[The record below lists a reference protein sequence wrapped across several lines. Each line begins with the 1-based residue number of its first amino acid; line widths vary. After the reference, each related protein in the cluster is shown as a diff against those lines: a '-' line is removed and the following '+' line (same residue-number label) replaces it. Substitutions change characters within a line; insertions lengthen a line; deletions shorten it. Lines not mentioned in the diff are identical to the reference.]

1 MADIQSNINVNVDT
15 SGAISAIKNLQRE
28 ISAVQQELNRG
39 TATQVSAAA
48 KQQQNLINNLNAT
61 RMFSAEIKNIKTT
74 TESFTTALEK
84 NKLSLGQ
91 YFRYSI
97 AATKS
102 FGGAFQTEMNVVDK
116 VARERVKSLQTQY
129 IKLGRDANGA
139 MKAIAVRP
147 LMLDMDNL
155 ATKTAIAAQK
165 QQIFNQLIEQGST
178 NLLNFGKNTQW
189 AGRQLMVGFTIPL
202 VMAGTAAAKAY
213 MQIEQASVN
222 IRRVYGDL
230 STSVQETNQM
240 VKSIQNLATEY
251 TKYGIAVAD
260 TMAMAAKAAAMGK
273 TGVDLLAQVGQATKL
288 AALGGVDQNT
298 ALDTTISLTNA
309 FGISADQL
317 AGKIDFLNAVENQT
331 VLSIEDMTTAI
342 PKAAPV
348 VKQLGGSVE
357 DLTFFLTAMK
367 EGGINAS
374 EGANALKSG
383 LSALIN
389 PTKTASN
396 FLAGFG
402 VNVKGIVEQDKGN
415 LKKTVVD
422 FATALDKIDPLNRA
436 RAIEMMFG
444 KFQFARISTLL
455 KNVTD
460 QGSQAT
466 KVAGLA
472 SMSAIQLAAISRKEL
487 DKISSSPMYKFQKA
501 MADLQLKLAPVG
513 EAFLKAVTPVIG
525 FVSKILDGFNGMS
538 DQFKN
543 FVVVGA
549 AILGGL
555 VPVLLMV
562 TGLVAN
568 GAANIIKFFAGVR
581 NFFSKTASSSKVLGE
596 ATNYLT
602 EEQIKAEAVAAS
614 LDQIH
619 STLVQTFTAETES
632 VNLLTSAYERAII
645 AQSGL
650 GMPPVAGAR
659 AAKGFATGGVVR
671 GPGTSTSDSVP
682 ANLSNGEVVLSV
694 ETVRKN
700 PALVGAL
707 LSGKKV
713 NVPGYVNGG
722 TAGEEQT
729 FKYFKGAAELTHFGN
744 AGPEMTGRQLQ
755 AQAESRGEAAVAR
768 TKAMLET
775 QAKILGVSTEEVL
788 DVPFKT
794 FTNKVVLFSKEIN
807 NALGQTKGKNAGSVD
822 ALKVKEEVAYRGQNM
837 HAPMIAQMKDAGATE
852 EEIKHTVAMLDK
864 ATKDAFGKFADDAR
878 ITGEEFDRVMDEV
891 YKKVVGKQKGKA
903 KEAYDSMSEVHTVQS
918 KKENSRRSGYDR
930 TNLDAGSYL
939 DKNEQYILGAEE
951 TTGVSNTPVK
961 TGRKMSRSE
970 KNKYESLEKQNPK
983 EAQRLS
989 RLENKD
995 DFHAQLAAAE
1005 LVEVKD
1011 TKANTKKKKDAVD
1024 KQVKAIEED
1033 TVAIKESTVTE
1044 HKQTQAIEKTSS
1056 MGPEGAVEANY
1067 SQSRIKSASKPGRVA
1082 SPFIERLKSSVAAAP
1097 SNLANEG
1104 RMISNEAKSI
1114 FEQLKNIFKIGG
1126 EKAVEAVKTGL
1137 IDDSQQL
1144 VVAGQKMGFDYIEAL
1159 KGGNGAIAAVVT
1171 SGNQKIIAA
1180 ALEEYNA
1187 GGYKIAGAVSLGLDK
1202 GIAAEISSG
1211 IIAAKGKKIADAI
1224 AEGSYMAGSK
1234 QKKVP
1239 YGQEGPLL
1247 PGQTVARMPIGQR
1260 LTEMKNSLAEKAS
1273 NARGAISERYAA
1285 GKAKG
1290 AAFLDEKVLNKTS
1303 GSLAKIGGAATAAT
1317 FALSMMPGPIGGFM
1331 QSLLPFISIASMLP
1345 PLFSAL
1351 GISTLALTGEMVM
1364 AALPVVAVLALLAGG
1379 IAIAVALNNQANDA
1393 KKREIDRINNSVTAH
1408 DNANKA
1414 MGELGRLAGIT
1425 PGNDRSAVTKTA
1437 LSAGIGA
1444 KQASDVNILLNS
1456 AEFKDSKSAISGLI
1470 GNIKSMSNS
1479 AATDFLA
1486 QYANKLKG
1494 AGFDEKTINSMINA
1508 IKIKAGQTD
1517 LKLDFASVD
1526 INTKK
1531 GRAALGKEITDAIS
1545 GVSAKDVA
1553 LRNSA
1558 RKKVADPVVT
1568 TIAGKDVKLS
1578 EVNKTLLPK
1587 AQADLAAAREVL
1599 KKDPGNKDALA
1610 TKIKLAGALD
1620 NGTTGVISQYKLL
1633 QKANSPTI
1641 IQNNLKNLDKNNTG
1655 YAKTAAGITSET
1667 NTVTDNLNSAIGQ
1680 FGNKSM
1686 SKANFTATMKTIQ
1699 TELGKSSAKGEVMAQ
1714 VLKTIGPRAAGA
1726 GAKIEGLSA
1735 KALKGAKSFDKT
1747 KEKLDLFAIASA
1759 NPDLGNK
1766 LITQISAIDVT
1777 AAGAATKIQN
1787 LINVAKGQALDSP
1800 TGVTNTDLTGTNTSG
1815 GGGTDPKQL
1824 LTDTKA
1830 SVAASLL
1837 NLSMVK
1843 KGYNSDFIS
1852 AITSADAATQKYYL
1866 KTLPNGVKVLND
1878 HGKALLAA
1886 FNTKTVTDFLTAQK
1900 GIVSGAASELAARK
1914 QLAAAGLDAESVK
1927 TMAARSDVQAAL
1939 AAAKATVGAKA
1950 RAKAIKDVIDSLKAE
1965 KDATDSLTSAQDK
1978 FQKLYD
1984 TGTKYLDSQSNI
1996 VNRDFEKS
2004 TAGLTATILKANQD
2018 IQDLQT
2024 GTKSTTGLNQYNDGL
2039 SKIKFREDE
2048 INKKYDERAK
2058 ALDKVAK
2065 INQRIVDQQ
2074 KGQLSL
2080 AQALSSGDIAAAAQA
2095 AQDMNAQN
2103 ASQSATDQKQA
2114 LDDAKQKELDSVTAN
2129 VNGKL
2134 MTRKDIE
2141 AASAIIQEQI
2151 LNIQIKQLEP
2161 AQTAYDLAARAK
2173 DASLKSIADQKAQ
2186 WDDWKASIDAATTSL
2201 ADYNKAIAAAGPAA
2215 LAAANANSSNTTT
2228 ATGNSPTDA
2237 AVAASAT
2244 AFKASGLS
2252 IQQYM
2257 RLMDQKTPVTKSMGG
2272 IVPNYYAVGGYAKGT
2287 DTVPAMLTPGEFVV
2301 KKFAVDNFGV
2311 DNLRAIN
2318 SGAPLGNNVSNN
2330 VGVSN
2335 TNYDGSVY
2343 NYSVNVN
2350 VRSDANPDQIAQ
2362 AVMMKINQ
2370 TNGQRIRGNKFNG

>member
-671 GPGTSTSDSVP
+671 GPGTSISDSVP

-1005 LVEVKD
+1005 LVEAKD

-1033 TVAIKESTVTE
+1033 TVAIKESTVAE

-1056 MGPEGAVEANY
+1056 IGPEGAIEANY

-1126 EKAVEAVKTGL
+1126 DKAVEAVKTGL

-1317 FALSMMPGPIGGFM
+1317 FALSMIPGPIGGFM

-1456 AEFKDSKSAISGLI
+1456 AEFKDSKSAIGGLI

-1568 TIAGKDVKLS
+1568 TINGKDVKLS
-1578 EVNKTLLPK
+1578 EVNKTLLPQTQARYAA
-1587 AQADLAAAREVL
+1587 AQAALKINPFDTAAIQERNITGG
-1599 KKDPGNKDALA
+1599 KDGKGGL
-1610 TKIKLAGALD
+1610 
-1620 NGTTGVISQYKLL
+1620 ISQYKQL
-1633 QKANSPTI
+1633 QKENSPEV
-1641 IQNNLKNLDKNNTG
+1641 IQKNLKNLDKNNTG

-1726 GAKIEGLSA
+1726 GAKIENLSA
-1735 KALKGAKSFDKT
+1735 KALHGAKSFDKT

-1759 NPDLGNK
+1759 NPDIGNK
-1766 LITQISAIDVT
+1766 LIEQISKIDVN
-1777 AAGAATKIQN
+1777 AAGAAAKIQG
-1787 LINVAKGQALDSP
+1787 LINVAKGQALGSS

-1815 GGGTDPKQL
+1815 SGGTDPKQL

-1866 KTLPNGVKVLND
+1866 KTLPNGIKVLND

-1900 GIVSGAASELAARK
+1900 GIVSGAASELTARK

-2024 GTKSTTGLNQYNDGL
+2024 GTKSATGLNQYNDGL

-2114 LDDAKQKELDSVTAN
+2114 LDDAKQKEIDSLTAN

-2151 LNIQIKQLEP
+2151 LDIQIKQLEP

-2237 AVAASAT
+2237 AVAASKA
-2244 AFKASGLS
+2244 AFQASGMSLNRYINRS
-2252 IQQYM
+2252 
-2257 RLMDQKTPVTKSMGG
+2257 TGG
-2272 IVPNYYAVGGYAKGT
+2272 MVPSYYAVGGYAKGT

-2318 SGAPLGNNVSNN
+2318 SGAPLGNSVSNN